1 MANKKHIPLEDLEIY
16 RLGRKLSKLGWEIYS
31 ELSWQDK
38 KIMGDQFITAT
49 DSFGANIVEGYRRY
63 HYLDKY
69 QNNHLKSYKISS
81 ILFIKQKIQ
90 YPNISVS

>member
-1 MANKKHIPLEDLEIY
+1 MEKGKHILLKDLEVY
-16 RLGRKLSKLGWEIYS
+16 KLAR
-31 ELSWQDK
+31 ELSRIGWKIYNNLIWQDK
-38 KIMGDQFITAT
+38 KIMGDQFIMAT